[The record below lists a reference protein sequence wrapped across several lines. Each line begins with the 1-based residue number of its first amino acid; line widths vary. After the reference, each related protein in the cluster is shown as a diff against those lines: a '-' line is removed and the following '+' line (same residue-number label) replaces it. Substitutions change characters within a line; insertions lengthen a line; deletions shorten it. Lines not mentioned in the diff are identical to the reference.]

1 MGQKMWALTRR
12 CRKTSVVRLA
22 ESGRQR
28 QRTPVWM
35 HGSSLDVCSKS
46 ISVAGCL
53 DDGKS
58 SGRLL
63 SLKMLEAFVQALIT
77 FYTGIS
83 VVSSEVGDSPFFILA
98 APYTE
103 AHKRLPD
110 ASRVCRA
117 MYRLLL
123 TMHSCNSALIYIL
136 QKFTFCDSKPRIILG
151 IPGTYAACGVAA
163 TNKAVRQTVD

>member
-83 VVSSEVGDSPFFILA
+83 VVSSEVGDFPFFILA
-98 APYTE
+98 APCTP
-103 AHKRLPD
+103 AHRRLPG
-110 ASRVCRA
+110 CRPCLQGHVQTA
-117 MYRLLL
+117 VAHVQLQQLRY
-123 TMHSCNSALIYIL
+123 IYIYMY
-136 QKFTFCDSKPRIILG
+136 I
-151 IPGTYAACGVAA
+151 
-163 TNKAVRQTVD
+163 TV